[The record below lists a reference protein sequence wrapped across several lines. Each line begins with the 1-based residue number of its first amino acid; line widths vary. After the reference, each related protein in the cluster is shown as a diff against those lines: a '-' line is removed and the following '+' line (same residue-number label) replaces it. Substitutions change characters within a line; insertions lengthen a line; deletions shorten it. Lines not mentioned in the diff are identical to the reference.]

1 MNFSSQYCS
10 GLGAKLA
17 EFDSIEEEEAVH
29 QGIPRENIYWI
40 GLTDA
45 DAEGVWLWAS
55 TSAETTYANW
65 APGEPNNT
73 GNEDCA
79 HFHSEKWDSDLK
91 WNDWLCDRDEFKGV
105 DPMYALCQKMK

>member
-1 MNFSSQYCS
+1 MTFLSQYCS

-29 QGIPRENIYWI
+29 QGIPRENNYWI

-55 TSAETTYANW
+55 TSAETTYTNW
-65 APGEPNNT
+65 ANGEPNNF
-73 GNEDCA
+73 GGKEDCA
-79 HFHSEKWDSDLK
+79 HFYSENQNSDLK
-91 WNDWLCDRDEFKGV
+91 WNDYYCDRDTF
-105 DPMYALCQKMK
+105 YALCQKMK